1 MDLRTNVISALR
13 WSAIGRVVGQVAA
26 WAATIIV
33 IRLLTPEDYALIA
46 VASLVIG
53 FSELLRELGLGAAII
68 QRDDIHEEELRSI
81 FGLVIVVHLFLFLF
95 IYLVAPTVANFFE
108 EERLVD
114 IIRVAAL
121 QLLILI
127 FLVIPNALMV
137 RAMRFKWMS
146 IVRATAMVAA
156 SLVTLVMAYAGF
168 GVWALIAGNFAATL
182 TTTAGFMAGQ
192 PYCKVPSF
200 RFKRIGALASYSSRI
215 FGADVLYYFYTRA
228 DVAIIGK
235 VLGTTALGFYTVA
248 YNLATLP
255 MNKISGMLSSVGFPA
270 YARIKNDIFEVKAKF
285 LFTVEANSLIFFP
298 VLWGLSS
305 VADDFVV
312 VLLGMKWLSSTIV
325 LQLITLIIPLQMTG
339 PLVRPALLGIGRADL
354 FLASLVTNAI
364 CVPTAIAIGS
374 LWGLTGVC
382 FGWIAGFSLAY
393 YLNLRRFLPALNTNL
408 VEFGRVMAPAAIM
421 AFVMYIGVLAAK
433 STVLADV
440 DPIHR
445 LYLSVLIGIVIY
457 AGLLVTVSRLAF
469 KRVLSLAR
477 QN

>member
-13 WSAIGRVVGQVAA
+13 WSAIGRIVGQAAA

-46 VASLVIG
+46 IASLVIG
-53 FSELLRELGLGAAII
+53 FTELARELGLGAAII
-68 QRDDIHEEELRSI
+68 QRDDIHEDELRSI
-81 FGLVIVVHLFLFLF
+81 FGLVIVVHISLF
-95 IYLVAPTVANFFE
+95 ILTYFIAPSVANFFG

-146 IVRATAMVAA
+146 IVRAMAMIGA
-156 SLVTLVMAYAGF
+156 SLVTLGMAYAGF
-168 GVWALIAGNFAATL
+168 GVWSLIAGNFAATL
-182 TTTAGFMAGQ
+182 ITTGGFLAGQ
-192 PYCKVPSF
+192 PYGKVPSF
-200 RFKRIGALASYSSRI
+200 RFTKISALTSYSSRI

-235 VLGTTALGFYTVA
+235 MLGTTTLGFYTVA

-255 MNKISGMLSSVGFPA
+255 MSKISGMLSSVGFPA
-270 YARIKNDIFEVKAKF
+270 YARIKNDISEVKSKF
-285 LFTVEANSLIFFP
+285 LFTIEANSLVFFP

-305 VADDFVV
+305 VADDFVM
-312 VLLGMKWLSSTIV
+312 VLLGTKWLSATIV

-354 FLASLVTNAI
+354 FLASLVTNAV

-382 FGWIAGFSLAY
+382 FGWIVGFSLAY
-393 YLNLRRFLPALNTNL
+393 YLNLRRFLPALNTSP
-408 VEFGRVMAPAAIM
+408 VEFGKVMAPAALM
-421 AFVMYIGVLAAK
+421 ALGMYVGVMAAK
-433 STVLADV
+433 STILNGV

-445 LYLSVLIGIVIY
+445 LYLSVLVGAAIY
-457 AGLLVTVSRLAF
+457 AGLLVTVSRPAF
-469 KRVLSLAR
+469 MRVLSLAK
-477 QN
+477 QG

>member
-1 MDLRTNVISALR
+1 M
-13 WSAIGRVVGQVAA
+13 GQVAA

-68 QRDDIHEEELRSI
+68 QRDDIHEDELRSI
-81 FGLVIVVHLFLFLF
+81 FGLVIVVHLFLFLL
-95 IYLVAPTVANFFE
+95 IYLIAPAVANFFGE
-108 EERLVD
+108 GRLVD

-146 IVRATAMVAA
+146 IVRATAMIAA
-156 SLVTLVMAYAGF
+156 SLVTLGMAYTGF
-168 GVWALIAGNFAATL
+168 GVWSLIAGNFAATL
-182 TTTAGFMAGQ
+182 TTTAGFMIGQ

-200 RFKRIGALASYSSRI
+200 RFKKISALASYSSRI
-215 FGADVLYYFYTRA
+215 FGADLLYYFYTRA

-235 VLGTTALGFYTVA
+235 MLGTTALGFYTVA

-255 MNKISGMLSSVGFPA
+255 MNKVSGMLSSVGFPA
-270 YARIKNDIFEVKAKF
+270 YARIKNDISEVKAKF
-285 LFTVEANSLIFFP
+285 LFTVEANSLVFFP

-305 VADDFVV
+305 VADDFVM
-312 VLLGMKWLSSTIV
+312 VLLGTKWLSATIV

-354 FLASLVTNAI
+354 FLASLVTNAV

-382 FGWIAGFSLAY
+382 FGWIVGFSLAY

-408 VEFGRVMAPAAIM
+408 IEFGKVMAPAALM
-421 AFVMYIGVLAAK
+421 GLGMYVGVMAAK
-433 STVLADV
+433 LTILNGV

-445 LYLSVLIGIVIY
+445 LYLSVLVGVVIY
-457 AGLLVTVSRLAF
+457 AGLLVTVSRPAF
-469 KRVLSLAR
+469 LRVLSLAR
-477 QN
+477 QG